1 MPYGLYI
8 SAEGALV
15 QSRRLETI
23 ANNLANVNTVGFKRD
38 LALFQARYAEE
49 IAQGQAPPG
58 ERTWNDLGGGV
69 DVRETR
75 TDHSQGPF
83 KNTNIPTDLAI
94 KGDGFFSVRAP
105 DGDYLTRAGN
115 FALLPTGELVT
126 QQGHAVLDDSGAP
139 TRIESF
145 PWTLTHDGG
154 IQQSDGTVVRLGL
167 QRPASLG
174 DLVKVGENLFRPVGP
189 VAPLDPSERHVVNG
203 HLELSGVS
211 ATTEMMNMIE
221 ASRAFEANVN
231 LIRNQDQMLGTMLGR
246 LLKA

>member
-15 QSRRLETI
+15 QSRRLETV

-49 IAQGQAPPG
+49 INRGLTAPNSG
-58 ERTWNDLGGGV
+58 TFNDLGGGV
-69 DVRETR
+69 EVRETR
-75 TDHSQGPF
+75 TDYSQGPF
-83 KNTNIPTDLAI
+83 KNTGIETDFAI
-94 KGDGFFSVRAP
+94 KGDGFFAVRAP

-126 QQGHAVLDDSGAP
+126 QQGYAVLDEGGAP
-139 TRIESF
+139 VRIE
-145 PWTLTHDGG
+145 THDWEVTSDGG
-154 IQQSDGTVVRLGL
+154 IEQSDGTIIRLGM

-174 DLVKVGENLFRPVGP
+174 DLVKVGENLFRPMGP
-189 VAPLDPSERHVVNG
+189 VTPLDPAQRQVVQK
-203 HLELSGVS
+203 HLELAGVS
-211 ATTEMMNMIE
+211 ATKEMMSMIE

-231 LIRNQDQMLGTMLGR
+231 LIRNQDQMLGTMIGK

>member
-15 QSRRLETI
+15 QSRRLETV

-49 IAQGQAPPG
+49 IAQGQAQPG
-58 ERTWNDLGGGV
+58 ERGWNDLGGGV
-69 DVRETR
+69 EVRETR
-75 TDHSQGPF
+75 TDYSQGPF
-83 KNTNIPTDLAI
+83 KNTEIPTDFAI
-94 KGDGFFSVRAP
+94 KGDGFFAVRAP

-126 QQGHAVLDDSGAP
+126 QQGHAVLDDGGAP
-139 TRIESF
+139 ARIESF
-145 PWTLTHDGG
+145 PWKFTHDGG
-154 IQQSDGTVVRLGL
+154 IQQSDGTTVRLGML
-167 QRPASLG
+167 QPASLG
-174 DLVKVGENLFRPVGP
+174 DLVKVGENLFRPMGP
-189 VAPLDPSERHVVNG
+189 TAPVEAGKRQVVNG
-203 HLELSGVS
+203 HLELAGVS

>member
-15 QSRRLETI
+15 QSRRLETV

-49 IAQGQAPPG
+49 IVQGRSAPG
-58 ERTWNDLGGGV
+58 ERTANDLGGGV
-69 DVRETR
+69 EVRETR
-75 TDHSQGPF
+75 TDYSQGAF
-83 KNTNIPTDLAI
+83 KNTDIATDFAI
-94 KGDGFFSVRAP
+94 KGDGFFAVRAP

-115 FALLPTGELVT
+115 FAMLPTGELVT
-126 QQGHAVLDDSGAP
+126 QQGHAVLDDGGAP
-139 TRIESF
+139 IRIESQ
-145 PWTLTHDGG
+145 PWKFTHDGG
-154 IQQSDGTVVRLGL
+154 ILQNDGTLIRLGM

-174 DLVKVGENLFRPVGP
+174 DLIKVGENLFRPMGP
-189 VAPLDPSERHVVNG
+189 VTPLEASQRHVVQ
-203 HLELSGVS
+203 HHIELAGVS

-231 LIRNQDQMLGTMLGR
+231 LIRNQDQMLGTMIGR